1 MNQSNNSYYLSMK
14 NIVLFGAPGAGKGTQ
29 ASLLAEKYDL
39 IHLSTGEMLR
49 KEVAQDTPLGRR
61 VKDIMLRGDLVG
73 DDIVVNLI
81 AKAIDTGRGPTMD
94 EWDEIR
100 LRRACGLAAGDP
112 LPEKPQPSIIYDGFP
127 RTVQQCQMLEFIFRQ
142 KERKLDAVISIDV
155 PQEELVHRIHER
167 ALVSNRS
174 DDTEEVIRHRL
185 EEYED
190 KTRPVLDYYKVSGR
204 LISIDGSGEISETN
218 GRLCKVMDALLE
230 RN

>member
-1 MNQSNNSYYLSMK
+1 MK

-81 AKAIDTGRGPTMD
+81 AKAIDMGRGESLD
-94 EWDEIR
+94 EWDEVR
-100 LRRACGLAAGDP
+100 LRRACGLSDTDP

-142 KERKLDAVISIDV
+142 KQRKLDAVISIDV
-155 PQEELVHRIHER
+155 PQEELVRRIHER
-167 ALVSNRS
+167 ALVSDRS

-218 GRLCKVMDALLE
+218 NRLCKVLDALLK
-230 RN
+230 R

>member
-1 MNQSNNSYYLSMK
+1 MK

-49 KEVAQDTPLGRR
+49 NEVAHDTPLGRR

-81 AKAIDTGRGPTMD
+81 AKAIDTGRGTTMD
-94 EWDEIR
+94 EWDEAR
-100 LRRACGLAAGDP
+100 LRRACGLADDEP
-112 LPEKPQPSIIYDGFP
+112 LPEQPQPSIIYDGFP

-155 PQEELVHRIHER
+155 PQEELVRRIHER
-167 ALVSNRS
+167 ALISNRN

-185 EEYED
+185 AEYED
-190 KTRPVLDYYKVSGR
+190 KTRPVLDYYRVSGR

-218 GRLCKVMDALLE
+218 GRLCQVMDALLK
-230 RN
+230 RK

>member
-1 MNQSNNSYYLSMK
+1 MK
-14 NIVLFGAPGAGKGTQ
+14 NIILFGAPGAGKGTQ
-29 ASLLAEKYDL
+29 AALLAEKFNL

-49 KEVAQDTPLGRR
+49 KEVALDTPLGRR

-81 AKAIDTGRGPTMD
+81 AKAIDQGYGQPLD
-94 EWDEIR
+94 ELDEVR
-100 LRRACGLAAGDP
+100 LRRACGLKDDDP

-142 KERKLDAVISIDV
+142 KGRKLDAVISIDV
-155 PQEELVHRIHER
+155 PQEELVRRIHER

-185 EEYED
+185 EEYEQ

-204 LISIDGSGEISETN
+204 LICIDGSGEISETN
-218 GRLCKVMDALLE
+218 GRLCQILDKLMSTHL
-230 RN
+230 

>member
-81 AKAIDTGRGPTMD
+81 AKAIDTSRGTTMD
-94 EWDEIR
+94 EWDELR

>member
-1 MNQSNNSYYLSMK
+1 MK

-81 AKAIDTGRGPTMD
+81 AKAIDTGRGTTMD
-94 EWDEIR
+94 EWDELH
-100 LRRACGLAAGDP
+100 LRRACGLADNEP

-155 PQEELVHRIHER
+155 PQEELVRRIHER

>member
-1 MNQSNNSYYLSMK
+1 MK

-49 KEVAQDTPLGRR
+49 KEVSQDTPLGRR

-81 AKAIDTGRGPTMD
+81 AKAIDMGRGESLD
-94 EWDEIR
+94 EWDEVR
-100 LRRACGLAAGDP
+100 LRRACGLSDTDP

-142 KERKLDAVISIDV
+142 KERRLDAVISIDV
-155 PQEELVHRIHER
+155 PQEELVRRIHER
-167 ALVSNRS
+167 ALISNRS

-185 EEYED
+185 EEYEA

-218 GRLCKVMDALLE
+218 NRLCKVMDALLK
-230 RN
+230 R

>member
-1 MNQSNNSYYLSMK
+1 
-14 NIVLFGAPGAGKGTQ
+14 
-29 ASLLAEKYDL
+29 
-39 IHLSTGEMLR
+39 MLR

-81 AKAIDTGRGPTMD
+81 AKAIDTGRGTTMD

-100 LRRACGLAAGDP
+100 LRRACGLADDEP

-142 KERKLDAVISIDV
+142 KDRKLDAVISIDV
-155 PQEELVHRIHER
+155 PQEELVRRIHER

-218 GRLCKVMDALLE
+218 SRLCKVMDALLK
-230 RN
+230 R